1 MGWCWECTDVNN
13 LQTLIE
19 ECKQQ
24 DPEMWEEAQEWVKDW
39 SDKVKSGEVELD
51 TREVY
56 FREEL

>member
-1 MGWCWECTDVNN
+1 MNN
-13 LQTLIE
+13 LQALIE

-39 SDKVKSGEVELD
+39 SDKVKSGEIELD

-56 FREEL
+56 FKEE